1 MLIVRP
7 AAARTG
13 AEAPHPQ
20 VAVLDIDGRAECP
33 FAPANR
39 ALILDNLASF
49 LTYDAT
55 EQFLE
60 RYCKFALN
68 DTDVIYADGR
78 TISNAQ
84 HHDFLQQ
91 YESIAFWL
99 DFDLRGFD
107 IAVKL
112 AQLLPQTNFS
122 FLLPH
127 DMEERLERV
136 PQRLPINQLYSL
148 LMITRPYPFLA
159 EAAQLMAKYN
169 RPLKFV
175 F

>member
-7 AAARTG
+7 AAARTD

-20 VAVLDIDGRAECP
+20 VVVLNKDGEAEYP
-33 FAPANR
+33 FAPAKR
-39 ALILDNLASF
+39 ALIIESLNNF
-49 LTYDAT
+49 LVYDPT
-55 EQFLE
+55 EEFIE

-68 DTDVIYADGR
+68 DTDVIYANGR
-78 TISNAQ
+78 RISSVQ
-84 HHDFLQQ
+84 HHDFLQA
-91 YESIAFWL
+91 YESIALWL
-99 DFDLRGFD
+99 SFDLGGFD

-127 DMEERLERV
+127 DIEDRLESV
-136 PQRLPINQLYSL
+136 NQRLPVNQLYL
-148 LMITRPYPFLA
+148 LLAAARPYPFLA